1 MNLDR
6 RIPRVRLEL
15 ALGLL
20 AAMLLLAGCGGG
32 SVSTPVSPTP
42 TPVTPTAANVQG
54 QWQVIAQSTNGGTGV
69 LIETNLAQSGTN
81 VTAATSSVV
90 LIQGV
95 PGTYTGLGGAC
106 DHGALGDD
114 SIQAAV
120 SGQTLSFTL
129 TEAGSLGTGTSTGT
143 ATVSSDGTQITS
155 GTYSMPAACGF
166 VGDSG
171 TVTGAVIKPFSGTF
185 AGMLANGATTDAVTV
200 TISQSNYNLT
210 VTGTDNGAPF
220 TLSGTVVGATFHVTG
235 TIAGRSVEYVGLYET
250 AANDFRVYDTSFNSL
265 GVLNAQTS
273 APPPTPIAVLV
284 SPSIAS
290 VQVVQQANFT
300 ATVMNDSANKG
311 VTWTLSGSGCTGSA
325 CGTLSANSSASGA
338 AVTFTAP
345 ATPPTPPTVTLTATS
360 VTNTNKSS
368 AATITVSATTPPP
381 AIVVS
386 VSPTMV
392 SVQVSASQ
400 TFAATLQNDAQNK
413 GVNWSLFLSGA
424 ACTVSV
430 CGVISPATSM
440 SGANVTYTAPAS
452 VPSGTLTLTA
462 TSIADST
469 KSVAASISVTG
480 PAKIAVTVTPA
491 TSNVATGG
499 VAQTFS
505 AGVQNDAQ
513 NKGITWTLSGANC
526 AGATCGTVSPAST
539 LSGAMVTYTS
549 PASAAT
555 LGTIVLTAASVTD
568 STVSA
573 AALITLTLPPAPTPS
588 SPLNLG
594 EASVPEGF
602 GIPVIATDAAGDID
616 IAWINQPGPE
626 FVRSTNGGATF
637 SAPLIIPSNMQ
648 DTADNNNIQ
657 MGVDGSGNINLLW
670 HRELTPTG
678 TVPNSFFSR
687 STDGGATFSPEVN
700 PGGAT
705 SAQLIVHPDG
715 KIAIVWFDQTTSN
728 LLAVSSS
735 DGVNFSAPTT
745 IWTAVGNP
753 MDLIVAAGPQGQ
765 IYLFWTQVVTM
776 TNCSILFS
784 SSVDGFTFTP
794 AATISTG
801 AGSCNQTQSALVDSK
816 GDIIV
821 AWDADGAAV
830 FFSHSTNSGVSF
842 STPISIPTTAN
853 PLSPQLAVSPGGI
866 IYIVWVTASGESFA
880 RSVDGGA
887 TFSPSPPSF
896 VLGQFAVVDACDN
909 VTVIGTGNQG
919 RVEYQRSTDGG
930 ATFTAPVII
939 SDLTFNY
946 EEQITL
952 DKSGNVHIV
961 WGVDGPPE
969 IEYVR
974 IPTTCFVH

>member
-1 MNLDR
+1 MNLDC
-6 RIPRVRLEL
+6 RIPRVRPEP
-15 ALGLL
+15 AVGLL
-20 AAMLLLAGCGGG
+20 AAMFLIAGCGGG
-32 SVSTPVSPTP
+32 SVSTPVSSTP

-69 LIETNLAQSGTN
+69 LIETNLAQSGTS

-114 SIQAAV
+114 SIQATV

-129 TEAGSLGTGTSTGT
+129 TESGSLGTGTSTGT

-155 GTYSMPAACGF
+155 GTYTAPAACGF
-166 VGDSG
+166 VADSG

-185 AGMLANGATTDAVTV
+185 AGMLANGSTTDAVTV
-200 TISQSNYNLT
+200 TISQSNYNLS

-265 GVLNAQTS
+265 GVLNPQTS
-273 APPPTPIAVLV
+273 APPPTPIVVSV

-290 VQVVQQANFT
+290 VQVAQQANFT

-311 VTWTLSGSGCTGSA
+311 VTWSLSGSA
-325 CGTLSANSSASGA
+325 CAAATCGGIAPTSSASGT
-338 AVTFTAP
+338 AVVYTAP
-345 ATPPTPPTVTLTATS
+345 TAVPSGTVTLTATAVS
-360 VTNTNKSS
+360 DSTKFGS
-368 AATITVSATTPPP
+368 AAITITGGP
-381 AIVVS
+381 AITVS
-386 VSPTMV
+386 VSPAT
-392 SVQVSASQ
+392 ASLATGGVTQ
-400 TFAATLQNDAQNK
+400 SFTAAVQNDSQNK
-413 GVNWSLFLSGA
+413 GV
-424 ACTVSV
+424 
-430 CGVISPATSM
+430 
-440 SGANVTYTAPAS
+440 
-452 VPSGTLTLTA
+452 
-462 TSIADST
+462 
-469 KSVAASISVTG
+469 
-480 PAKIAVTVTPA
+480 
-491 TSNVATGG
+491 
-499 VAQTFS
+499 
-505 AGVQNDAQ
+505 
-513 NKGITWTLSGANC
+513 TWTLAGANC
-526 AGATCGTVSPAST
+526 SGATCGTVSPAST

-549 PASAAT
+549 PASGAT
-555 LGTIVLTAASVTD
+555 LGTVVLTATSVAD
-568 STVSA
+568 SRASA
-573 AALITLTLPPAPTPS
+573 AASITLTAPPAPTPS
-588 SPLNLG
+588 APLNLG

-602 GIPVIATDAAGDID
+602 GIPVIATDDAGNVD

-637 SAPLIIPSNMQ
+637 TAPLIIPSNMQ

-678 TVPNSFFSR
+678 TVPNSFFSH
-687 STDGGATFSPEVN
+687 STDGGATFSAEVN
-700 PGGAT
+700 PSGAT

-728 LLAVSSS
+728 LLTVSSS

-745 IWTAVGNP
+745 VWTAVGNP
-753 MDLIVAAGPQGQ
+753 MDLIVASGPQGQ

-784 SSVDGFTFTP
+784 SSVDGNTFTP
-794 AATISTG
+794 AAAISGG

-816 GDIIV
+816 GNIIV
-821 AWDADGAAV
+821 AWDADGASV
-830 FFSHSTNSGVSF
+830 FFSHSTNGGASF

-853 PLSPQLAVSPGGI
+853 PLSPQLAVSPDGT
-866 IYIVWVTASGESFA
+866 IYIVWVSSSRESFA

-896 VLGQFAVVDACDN
+896 VLGQFAVVDSCDN

-930 ATFTAPVII
+930 ATFAAPVVI

-974 IPTTCFVH
+974 IPTTCYVQ